1 VTQWTSDEL
10 AAIGRAEELHIA
22 TERIDGRLRAS
33 LPIWVVRVG
42 DEIVVRSANGR
53 DGSWFR
59 QALRTGK
66 GRIQAGGVD
75 AEVAFAETDA
85 ALETMIDEA
94 FEAKYARYARNF
106 LPPMLTAKARAAAIT
121 VLPR

>member
-1 VTQWTSDEL
+1 MTQWTSNEA

-22 TERIDGRLRAS
+22 TERVDGSLRAFI
-33 LPIWVVRVG
+33 PIWVVRVG
-42 DEIVVRSANGR
+42 DAIVIRSANGR
-53 DGSWFR
+53 EGSWFR

-75 AEVAFAETDA
+75 SEVAFAETDA
-85 ALETMIDEA
+85 VLETMIDGA
-94 FEAKYARYARNF
+94 FQTKYARYARNF